1 MMTFRG
7 GLPRLSAQDEKA
19 IRCRQTG
26 RDLDVKPTLTSSSP
40 TWTVPLT
47 EQVRVALRNWYR
59 SV

>member
-7 GLPRLSAQDEKA
+7 GLPRLSAQDEEA
-19 IRCRQTG
+19 IRRRQTS
-26 RDLDVKPTLTSSSP
+26 RVLDVTPIPTSPSP
-40 TWTVPLT
+40 TWTVPPT

>member
-7 GLPRLSAQDEKA
+7 GLPRLSAEDEEA
-19 IRCRQTG
+19 IRRRQTG
-26 RDLDVKPTLTSSSP
+26 RDLDVKPTLISSS

-47 EQVRVALRNWYR
+47 EQSTVALRNWYR

>member
-7 GLPRLSAQDEKA
+7 GLPRLSAQDEA
-19 IRCRQTG
+19 IRRRQTG
-26 RDLDVKPTLTSSSP
+26 RVLDVKPILTSSSP

>member
-1 MMTFRG
+1 MMPSRG
-7 GLPRLSAQDEKA
+7 DLPRLSAQDEEA
-19 IRCRQTG
+19 IRRRQTG
-26 RDLDVKPTLTSSSP
+26 WVLDVKPILTSSSP